1 VGRQAVVGGHSKF
14 GTLGSELPLD
24 NWGTSKHTDPPDVGR
39 ARLGHWG
46 RTPII
51 IIIIIIKYI
60 VFHLPLSSM
69 LIAGRERC
77 FLHSGSNV
85 IR

>member
-1 VGRQAVVGGHSKF
+1 MGRQAVVGGHSKF

-51 IIIIIIKYI
+51 IIIIKHI
-60 VFHLPLSSM
+60 VFHLPLSPM
-69 LIAGRERC
+69 LMAWKREV
-77 FLHSGSNV
+77 LST
-85 IR
+85 